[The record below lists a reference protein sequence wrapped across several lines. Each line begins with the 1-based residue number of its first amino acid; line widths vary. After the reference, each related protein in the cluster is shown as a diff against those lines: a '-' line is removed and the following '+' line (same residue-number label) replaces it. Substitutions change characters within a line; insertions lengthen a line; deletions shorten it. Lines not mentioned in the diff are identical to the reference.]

1 MSTSLPE
8 HLVDRLQDRLER
20 LPLRER
26 KKLKTR
32 RAIQDH
38 ALRLFGEQ
46 GYDETTVEQI
56 AEAAEI
62 SPSTFFRYFP
72 TKEDVVVT
80 DEYDPIMAEMFR
92 AQPAELSPIE
102 ALRATMRDMLPL
114 MFATD
119 TEVVMTRM
127 RLTTSVPA
135 LRARTFESLREGTHL
150 ILKEVMAER
159 AGRPRDDLD
168 VDAFAWAVVGAL
180 MSAMYAWM
188 DGRVEIERMPDLI
201 DHNLEL
207 LGAGFPI

>member
-8 HLVDRLQDRLER
+8 HLIDRLDQRLER

-38 ALRLFGEQ
+38 ALRLFGER

-80 DEYDPIMAEMFR
+80 DEYDPIMAEVFR
-92 AQPAELSPIE
+92 SQPAELTPIQ
-102 ALRATMRDMLPL
+102 ALRTTLGDLLPY

-119 TEVVMTRM
+119 MEVVMTRM
-127 RLTTSVPA
+127 RLTTTVPA

-150 ILKEVMAER
+150 ILKEVLAER
-159 AGRPRDDLD
+159 TGRSQDDLD
-168 VDAFAWAVVGAL
+168 IDALAWAVVGVL

-188 DGRVEIERMPDLI
+188 DGKVQIEEMPDLI

-207 LGAGFPI
+207 LESGFPL

>member
-8 HLVDRLQDRLER
+8 HPADRLSDRLAG

-32 RAIQDH
+32 RTIQDH
-38 ALRLFGEQ
+38 ALRLFGAQ
-46 GYDETTVEQI
+46 GYDATTVEQI

-80 DEYDPIMAEMFR
+80 DEYDPIMADVLR
-92 AQPAELSPIE
+92 AQPPELSMIE
-102 ALRATMRDMLPL
+102 ALRATMRAMLPQ
-114 MFATD
+114 MFAVD
-119 TEVVMTRM
+119 QEIVMIRI
-127 RLTTSVPA
+127 RLTTTVPA
-135 LRARTFESLREGTHL
+135 LRARTFESLREGTHTV
-150 ILKEVMAER
+150 LKEAVAER
-159 AGRPRDDLD
+159 TGRPGDDLEA
-168 VDAFAWAVVGAL
+168 DAFAWAIVGVL

-188 DGRVEIERMPDLI
+188 DGKVSIEEMPDLI

-207 LGAGFPI
+207 VGAGFPL

>member
-8 HLVDRLQDRLER
+8 HAIDRLEDRLQR

-80 DEYDPIMAEMFR
+80 DEYDPIMAEVFR
-92 AQPAELSPIE
+92 SQPPELSAIK
-102 ALRATMRDMLPL
+102 ALRATMRDLLPQ

-119 TEVVMTRM
+119 MDVVMTRM
-127 RLTTSVPA
+127 RLTTTVPA
-135 LRARTFESLREGTHL
+135 LRARTFESLREGTHR

-159 AGRPRDDLD
+159 TGRPFDDLD

-188 DGRVEIERMPDLI
+188 DGKVQIEGMPDLI

-207 LGAGFPI
+207 VETGFPF